1 MDQSYKVENDVKL
14 IFPKIPKYSKSMLEG
29 KKLVNKVG
37 NERGIIEFTNGAKY
51 SIVETLLT
59 LPNGEKFQG
68 KVSDDFCSL
77 IKGTYFWPNNQK
89 YIGAFD
95 EQNRFF
101 TKEGENSKLIFSN
114 GDIFG
119 GEFEEGKI
127 TEGTFITEGKEIT
140 GDFTGGK
147 INGYIYYKDTKKG
160 INFEGVLQN
169 GKKEGICKTLVKIK
183 DKTFSNKGEYSNGQK
198 DGLAITREILPIKD
212 NLYIKGKY
220 KEGERNGYFD
230 IVDKEKGINTNHQYI
245 SFIQTRLINKYN
257 KKYKENINGK
267 EVSISITCRNNPINQ
282 LKDFISIRFSNL
294 LTLDLTRSNI
304 DSISFLNN
312 DESTLFYLQNLI
324 LSYNKISHINQLV
337 NVDYKKLKTL
347 ILNDNKIEDIDC
359 VKEFDFKEL
368 EELNL
373 SSNPIKSIEGIK
385 DWKFPKLFNLSFS
398 RTDIR
403 DITPLYEADFPN
415 LTQLDLYFTKI
426 KIDEKKDKDKLKI
439 DKFKKCKNLKNIVF
453 DRHF

>member
-1 MDQSYKVENDVKL
+1 
-14 IFPKIPKYSKSMLEG
+14 
-29 KKLVNKVG
+29 
-37 NERGIIEFTNGAKY
+37 
-51 SIVETLLT
+51 
-59 LPNGEKFQG
+59 
-68 KVSDDFCSL
+68 
-77 IKGTYFWPNNQK
+77 
-89 YIGAFD
+89 
-95 EQNRFF
+95 
-101 TKEGENSKLIFSN
+101 
-114 GDIFG
+114 
-119 GEFEEGKI
+119 
-127 TEGTFITEGKEIT
+127 
-140 GDFTGGK
+140 
-147 INGYIYYKDTKKG
+147 
-160 INFEGVLQN
+160 
-169 GKKEGICKTLVKIK
+169 
-183 DKTFSNKGEYSNGQK
+183 
-198 DGLAITREILPIKD
+198 
-212 NLYIKGKY
+212 LYIKGKY

-245 SFIQTRLINKYN
+245 SFIQTRLINEYN

-312 DESTLFYLQNLI
+312 DESTLFSLQNLI
-324 LSYNKISHINQLV
+324 LSYNNISDINPLV

-415 LTQLDLYFTKI
+415 LVQIDLYLIKI
-426 KIDEKKDKDKLKI
+426 KKKKENKNDKKDKNDKNDKNDKKVKNDNKDKKDKDEDEILALEN
-439 DKFKKCKNLKNIVF
+439 FKKCKNLKNIIS
-453 DRHF
+453 DRYF